1 MIRFNSLRTR
11 LIASFLLA
19 FIFSLLIFIFLVWG
33 DFSARKNIQNG
44 IVATEEINSRL
55 SIVKNSINE
64 AIPLAVLNRTITSNS
79 QRDEQEILNQAKNHI
94 VAIDSLWKDLP
105 VEAQKYKTSFI
116 NIKNDLNQIITKI
129 GLLGKAID
137 NEEKIESKISQL
149 SFEADS
155 LTGLISQ
162 EEVNYKLDQLSS
174 NISSNPAWSAYYL
187 ENIVEKQNQL
197 NDELEEVAIGLHEIR
212 LQKTEET
219 LTTLDRRFYI
229 GGFLTFLFAIL
240 VSVLT
245 FIVQKSINGII
256 ARINK
261 RVSELSKG
269 NLPKTR
275 ASRLKET
282 SEIHDS
288 INKLT
293 ENLKSVKSF
302 ALEVGQ
308 GHFDNSITVFEEG
321 SELGDSLAE
330 MRDSLKVVSD
340 DAEKRNW
347 ANRGYAEFGDILR
360 KHSDDINLLGQELIT
375 SLVKYLDINQG
386 GIFIA
391 NGVEDQNEKVTL
403 NLVGAY
409 AFDRQKFLQ
418 QEMIPGEGLVGQCYL
433 EKKAIYLKDIPDNYA
448 TIKSGLGGAT
458 PSALYIVPLKVNDIV
473 YGIIELA
480 SFNEFKKHEMD
491 FIENLSENIASAI
504 SSVKINQNTKKLLA
518 ESQEMTEQMRSQ
530 EEEMRQNMEE
540 LQATQE
546 EMMRGSQEI
555 QKKETRYKSTF
566 NSIEEGIILLDS
578 EYNTLMVNKAATTE
592 FPFTI
597 EEGINFLNNLPASLD
612 KSQWKKY
619 FDQAFK
625 GEKQTFDNSI
635 IDGNPD
641 TNHELKIYPI
651 EVEGIID
658 SIAIYSRIQDSTLV
672 NVNGKKPSEEDIE
685 KLKDIYK
692 GLKGK

>member
-33 DFSARKNIQNG
+33 DFAARKNIQNG
-44 IVATEEINSRL
+44 IVATEEINASL
-55 SIVKNSINE
+55 SAIKNSVNE
-64 AIPLAVLNRTITSNS
+64 AIPLVVLNRTITSNS
-79 QRDEQEILNQAKNHI
+79 KRNEQEILKQAKNHI
-94 VAIDSLWKDLP
+94 TAIDSMWKQLP
-105 VEAQKYKTSFI
+105 SEAQVYKTSFI
-116 NIKNDLNQIITKI
+116 NIKNDLNQISTNI

-137 NEEKIESKISQL
+137 NEEKVENRIAQL
-149 SFEADS
+149 TFETDS
-155 LTGLISQ
+155 ITGLISK
-162 EEVNYKLDQLSS
+162 EEVNLQLDQLSS
-174 NISSNPAWSAYYL
+174 SISSNPAWSEYYL
-187 ENIVEKQNQL
+187 ENIVEKQNKL
-197 NDELEEVAIGLHEIR
+197 NEELEEVAKGLHEIR
-212 LQKTEET
+212 IEKTEET
-219 LTTLDRRFYI
+219 LSTLNRRFYI
-229 GGFLTFLFAIL
+229 GIFLTFLFAIL

-245 FIVQKSINGII
+245 FIVQRNINEII

-282 SEIHDS
+282 AEIHDS

-360 KHSDDINLLGQELIT
+360 KHSDDIKLLGQELIT

-386 GIFIA
+386 GIFIV
-391 NGVEDQNEKVTL
+391 NGIEDQNEEITI
-403 NLVGAY
+403 NLAGAY

-418 QEMIPGEGLVGQCYL
+418 QELIPGEGLVGQCYL
-433 EKKAIYLKDIPDNYA
+433 EGKSIYLKDIPQNYA

-458 PSALYIVPLKVNDIV
+458 PSALYIVPLKVNDVV

-480 SFNEFKKHEMD
+480 SFNEFEKHEME

-566 NSIEEGIILLDS
+566 NSIEEGIILLDT
-578 EYNTLMVNKAATTE
+578 EYSVLMVNKAAKME

-597 EEGINFLNNLPASLD
+597 DEGINFLNCLPPSLD
-612 KSQWKKY
+612 KAQWKNY
-619 FDQAFK
+619 FDHAFK
-625 GEKQTFDNSI
+625 GQKQSFDNSI

-651 EVEGIID
+651 EVEGVVD
-658 SIAIYSRIQDSTLV
+658 SIAIYSRIQDNTEMKL
-672 NVNGKKPSEEDIE
+672 NGKEPSQEDIE
-685 KLKDIYK
+685 KLKNIYK